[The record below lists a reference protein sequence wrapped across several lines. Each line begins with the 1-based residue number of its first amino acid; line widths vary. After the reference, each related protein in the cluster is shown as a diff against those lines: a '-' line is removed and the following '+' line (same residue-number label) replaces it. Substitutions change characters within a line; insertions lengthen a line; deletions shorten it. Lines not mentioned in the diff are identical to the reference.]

1 MKSQDE
7 NSTQQGGHQNKN
19 ERIKM
24 VFSPKIGPRG
34 NFTPSFGFA
43 LPALS
48 CSYSLL
54 QVFWIDTEFH
64 EMVSQFI
71 QFPTTLKLGMK

>member
-7 NSTQQGGHQNKN
+7 NSTEGGHQNKN
-19 ERIKM
+19 KMIKQI
-24 VFSPKIGPRG
+24 FSPKIGPQG

-43 LPALS
+43 LPSLS

-54 QVFWIDTEFH
+54 QVF
-64 EMVSQFI
+64 
-71 QFPTTLKLGMK
+71 

>member
-7 NSTQQGGHQNKN
+7 NSTQGGHDNKN

-24 VFSPKIGPRG
+24 VFSPKIGPQG

-43 LPALS
+43 LPSLS

-54 QVFWIDTEFH
+54 QVFRIDTQFH
-64 EMVSQFI
+64 EMVSQLI